1 MEVEHILR
9 DLGLILGAG
18 LLSQLI
24 ATLIK
29 IPEMVVLVAAG
40 ALIGPS
46 MLGIVSNPL
55 NGVGA
60 QLLFNIGVALILFH
74 GGTGIS
80 LRVISRT
87 SIGLGL
93 LVLPGVL
100 ITAVIVA
107 LVVWPVFGVAF
118 PVALLIGAVL
128 ASTDPA
134 ILIPLFDRLKLRP
147 KVSQTVIA
155 ESAFNDVTGTV
166 LTLTLVGVAEAG
178 SLTFSGPA
186 LEFGRE
192 LVLGSVIGIV
202 AGLILCY
209 AIASTARSGI
219 WDESPGVAILAVIVL
234 GYFSTE
240 YLGGSAY
247 LATFVM
253 GLIIGNMDLLGLGHH
268 DEHATLL
275 EGFLGQAAEIAT
287 LLVFVTLGLNLPFDA
302 LSDYFLGGLLVMVVF
317 IFVARPITVLAC
329 LLPDRRGAWTKEEI
343 AFISWC
349 RETGVI
355 PAAVASLLLAR
366 GVEGAEIAVS
376 LVALAVCV
384 TLLLQATTAG
394 YLAKKL
400 GILDTES

>member
-1 MEVEHILR
+1 VEVEHILR
-9 DLGLILGAG
+9 DFGLILGAG
-18 LLSQLI
+18 LVSQLI
-24 ATLIK
+24 ATLIRL
-29 IPEMVVLVAAG
+29 PEMVVLVAAG

-46 MLGIVSNPL
+46 VLGIVENPL
-55 NGVGA
+55 DGVGA

-87 SIGLGL
+87 AVGLGL

-107 LVVWPVFGVAF
+107 LVIWPVFGVAF

-128 ASTDPA
+128 AATDPA
-134 ILIPLFDRLKLRP
+134 ILIPLFDQLKLRP

-166 LTLTLVGVAEAG
+166 LTLALVGVAEAG
-178 SLTFSGPA
+178 SFTLSGPA
-186 LEFGRE
+186 LDFVRE
-192 LVLGSVIGIV
+192 LVLGGVIGAV
-202 AGLILCY
+202 AGLVLCY
-209 AIASTARSGI
+209 AVASTARSGI
-219 WDESPGVAILAVIVL
+219 WDESPGVAILAVVVL

-240 YLGGSAY
+240 TLGGSAY

-253 GLIIGNMDLLGLGHH
+253 GLMIGNMDLLGLGHH

-275 EGFLGQAAEIAT
+275 EGFLGQVAEIAT
-287 LLVFVTLGLNLPFDA
+287 LLIFVTLGLNLPFDA
-302 LSDYFLGGLLVMVVF
+302 LGEYLLGGLLVMFVF
-317 IFVARPITVLAC
+317 IFVARPVTVLAC
-329 LLPDRRGAWTKEEI
+329 LLPDRRSGWTKEEI
-343 AFISWC
+343 AFIAWC

-376 LVALAVCV
+376 MVALAVCV

-400 GILDTES
+400 GILSS

>member
-1 MEVEHILR
+1 VEIEHILR
-9 DLGLILGAG
+9 DFGLILGAG
-18 LLSQLI
+18 LVSQLI

-29 IPEMVVLVAAG
+29 VPEMVVLVAAG

-46 MLGIVSNPL
+46 VLGIVSNPL
-55 NGVGA
+55 DGVGA

-87 SIGLGL
+87 SVGLGL

-100 ITAVIVA
+100 ITTVIVA

-134 ILIPLFDRLKLRP
+134 ILIPLFDRLKVRA

-178 SLTFSGPA
+178 SFTLSGPA

-192 LVLGSVIGIV
+192 LVLGAAIGIA

-253 GLIIGNMDLLGLGHH
+253 GLMIGNMELLGLGHH
-268 DEHATLL
+268 DEHVTLL

-287 LLVFVTLGLNLPFDA
+287 LLIFVTLGLNLPFEA
-302 LSDYFLGGLLVMVVF
+302 LGKYLLGGLLVMLVF

-329 LLPDRRGAWTKEEI
+329 LLPDRRGAWSKEEI

-366 GVEGAEIAVS
+366 GVEGSEIAVS

-394 YLAKKL
+394 YLAQRL
-400 GILDTES
+400 NLID